1 MANKVDIRIVKS
13 KESLM
18 SALVSLLQ
26 KKKLEDLSISEVCQ
40 EANVNR
46 NTFYSHYTNIRELFE
61 EMKGQYLE
69 SLLSSSKVFLE
80 SNDSV
85 NRTLLNVLE
94 KMKAKDKLTK
104 VILSEARSTTF
115 LYTLL
120 QILIPQ
126 LNPSENISNLLSD
139 HEYSSFVLG
148 GVANILMLWVSTGF
162 KESPKTLSRKLATLI
177 EELNN
182 ID

>member
-69 SLLSSSKVFLE
+69 SLLSS
-80 SNDSV
+80 
-85 NRTLLNVLE
+85 
-94 KMKAKDKLTK
+94 
-104 VILSEARSTTF
+104 
-115 LYTLL
+115 
-120 QILIPQ
+120 
-126 LNPSENISNLLSD
+126 
-139 HEYSSFVLG
+139 
-148 GVANILMLWVSTGF
+148 
-162 KESPKTLSRKLATLI
+162 
-177 EELNN
+177 
-182 ID
+182 

>member
-13 KESLM
+13 KDSLM

-104 VILSEARSTTF
+104 VILSEASSTTF

-126 LNPSENISNLLSD
+126 LNPSENISNLL
-139 HEYSSFVLG
+139 
-148 GVANILMLWVSTGF
+148 
-162 KESPKTLSRKLATLI
+162 
-177 EELNN
+177 
-182 ID
+182 

>member
-13 KESLM
+13 KDSLM

-104 VILSEARSTTF
+104 VILSEASSTTF
-115 LYTLL
+115 FLISSPTSWLPCNALDTVAMLTPSSSARSFNDTLRL
-120 QILIPQ
+120 FIFLR
-126 LNPSENISNLLSD
+126 L
-139 HEYSSFVLG
+139 
-148 GVANILMLWVSTGF
+148 
-162 KESPKTLSRKLATLI
+162 
-177 EELNN
+177 
-182 ID
+182 

>member
-13 KESLM
+13 KDSLM

-94 KMKAKDKLTK
+94 KMKAKDILTK
-104 VILSEARSTTF
+104 VILTEASSTSF

-148 GVANILMLWVSTGF
+148 GVANILMLWVSKGF
-162 KESPKTLSRKLATLI
+162 KESPKTLSRKLTTLI